1 MRLKIVFLQSR
12 KSLPSQYENLL
23 RDVIRKHARRAG
35 KLLGVDLLNITFRW
49 DHYVIPETGNWGAAY
64 GQDWVHM
71 EIDPTRR
78 KDEVRRIITKI
89 TPSTIYHEMNHIA
102 RNICFDSEKA
112 LLDAIVSEGLATVFA
127 EEQWLAFK
135 APWSQ
140 YNEKELKPFLKVLRR
155 EKNNKRFSRD
165 EWFFGRGNK
174 PKWLGYKLGSYVIE
188 SAKNRNDG
196 LTAMEMTTKKTGEIV
211 RLSKLAI

>member
-1 MRLKIVFLQSR
+1 MRLKIVFLQSIER
-12 KSLPSQYENLL
+12 LPRQYENLWK
-23 RDVIRKHARRAG
+23 DMIRKHARRAG
-35 KLLGVDLLNITFRW
+35 KLLDLDLVNITLRW
-49 DHYVIPETGNWGAAY
+49 NDQVIPETGELGLAF

-71 EIDPTRR
+71 TIDPARR
-78 KDEVRRIITKI
+78 KDEVRRIIAKI

-102 RNICFDSEKA
+102 RNKHLGSKKD

-127 EEQWLAFK
+127 EEQWPAFE
-135 APWSQ
+135 APWGQ

-155 EKNNKRFSRD
+155 EKNNKSYSHD

-174 PKWLGYKLGSYVIE
+174 PRWLGYKLGSYLIE

-196 LTAMEMTTKKTGEIV
+196 LTAMEMTTKKTGEIA
-211 RLSKLAI
+211 RLSKLEI